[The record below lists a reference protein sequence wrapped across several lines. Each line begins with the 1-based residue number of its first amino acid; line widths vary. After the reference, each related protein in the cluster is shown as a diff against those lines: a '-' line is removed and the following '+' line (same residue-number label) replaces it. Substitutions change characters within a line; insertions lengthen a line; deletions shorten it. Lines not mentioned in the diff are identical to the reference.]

1 MNKSVALTSLA
12 WGLFFVVIG
21 VSWAWA
27 ASSNYTVDVIPT
39 VAVSAGI
46 ILIGIS
52 LARASFGMSLSK
64 FSLFIGIIA
73 LAFGGAALMGYSLP
87 LWQAI
92 IVLIGLFIIAEAVR
106 SLTKK
111 S

>member
-1 MNKSVALTSLA
+1 LA

-21 VSWAWA
+21 VSWA
-27 ASSNYTVDVIPT
+27 ASSYYTVDAIIPI
-39 VAVSAGI
+39 VALSAGI
-46 ILIGIS
+46 ILIGVSI
-52 LARASFGMSLSK
+52 ARTSFGMSLSK

-87 LWQAI
+87 LWQTI

>member
-21 VSWAWA
+21 ISWA
-27 ASSNYTVDVIPT
+27 ASGYYTVDLLIPI
-39 VAVSAGI
+39 VALSAGI

-87 LWQAI
+87 LWQTV